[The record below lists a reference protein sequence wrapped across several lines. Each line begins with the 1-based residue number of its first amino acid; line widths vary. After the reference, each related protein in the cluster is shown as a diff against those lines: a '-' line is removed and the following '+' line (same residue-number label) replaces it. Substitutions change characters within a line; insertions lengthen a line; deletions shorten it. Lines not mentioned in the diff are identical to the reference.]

1 MRNYWNGERVML
13 ELLAPAGSMDAL
25 KAAVQNG
32 ANAVY
37 LGCGSFNARQSA
49 KNFTPQTLVE
59 AVKYCHVRGVQVHLT
74 LNTLVTDRECDD
86 VTTMIRHAAQNNVD
100 AFIVQDLGVVQLCRQ
115 IAPHIPIHGSTQ
127 MTVHSLPGVLL
138 CAAMGLQRVVL
149 SRELNREEISYIC
162 KNSPIEIEVFGHG
175 ALCMCYSGQ
184 CYLSAVIGGRSGN
197 RGRCAQPCRQSYGYG
212 RWENKYPLSLKDNC
226 LVGYV
231 KELEAMGVASLKLEG
246 RMKRPEYVATV
257 TAVYRKAIDEGIV
270 TQSMMDAL
278 YAAFNRQGFT
288 DGYYTGKIDKRMFG
302 IRQDTLEDGE
312 FLQAARQS
320 YETGE
325 TQLVDL
331 QFRAVVTVDGSS
343 LTVMDPEGRT
353 CQSIGPMPQRAL
365 RVPLTGGML
374 AQRVAK
380 TGGTPYRCVQVRTRV
395 DPGLTIS
402 AAAINAMRRDV
413 LNQLTALR
421 ARREEKPIRSPKPVP
436 MIRGSRGLP
445 GLTIQVTTR
454 EQLTPNLLNT
464 ETAML
469 YVPMHLLMADPNM
482 TLRLVERGRLA
493 VALPRVVHDPEMA
506 KLQQDLSTLRQW
518 GVRDALV
525 GNLGL
530 IIPAREAGMR
540 IHGDFGLNVFNSI
553 SMNVMKSLEIV
564 SAVPSFE
571 MTLPQIRDLSKAVS
585 AELIA
590 YGRLPLMLTENCL
603 IRGRTGECTC
613 QTETSVKLTDK
624 TGADFPIIKDG
635 DSCRSVL
642 LNGKKLSWLDRQE
655 DLNKLGL
662 WALRLYFTTENSR
675 EVDRVLGDYLNPQPF
690 DPGSCTR
697 GLYLRGVE

>member
-1 MRNYWNGERVML
+1 ML

-149 SRELNREEISYIC
+149 SRELSREEISYIC

-246 RMKRPEYVATV
+246 RMKRPEYVAMV

-365 RVPLTGGML
+365 RVPLTGEML

-493 VALPRVVHDPEMA
+493 VVLPRVVHDPEMA

-675 EVDRVLGDYLNPQPF
+675 EVDRILGDYLNPQPF

>member
-86 VTTMIRHAAQNNVD
+86 VTAMIRHAAQNNVD

-302 IRQDTLEDGE
+302 IRQDTLDDAE

-365 RVPLTGGML
+365 RVPLTGEML